1 MLAKI
6 LALITITSLLSF
18 AAASPLPTAV
28 DHADKVAESS
38 ALSITVPPSSEN
50 IRRAPTNLV
59 LNLIGCTMEVI
70 NWASY
75 NPGRL
80 TAKQD
85 GILYGSIIP
94 SGGLYLAVDPRDAD
108 IIGRASRCPGGT
120 FVVVGSFS
128 QINLN
133 IPEYNFVST
142 GLRIVDMTAGQRY
155 DETAHAVIGYF
166 DPSRVGISAPHMKM
180 YVLQNPIAVAEA
192 HLKIKMINHKSIHI
206 P

>member
-6 LALITITSLLSF
+6 LALITITLLLPF
-18 AAASPLPTAV
+18 AVASPLPTAV

-120 FVVVGSFS
+120 FVVV
-128 QINLN
+128 
-133 IPEYNFVST
+133 EYNFVST

>member
-1 MLAKI
+1 MLANI
-6 LALITITSLLSF
+6 LALIATASLLSF

-28 DHADKVAESS
+28 DYADKVAESS
-38 ALSITVPPSSEN
+38 APSITATLSQN
-50 IRRAPTNLV
+50 IRRAPTELV
-59 LNLIGCTMEVI
+59 LNLVGCTMDII

-108 IIGRASRCPGGT
+108 AIGRVSNCPGGT
-120 FVVVGSFS
+120 FVVV
-128 QINLN
+128 
-133 IPEYNFVST
+133 EYDFVST

-192 HLKIKMINHKSIHI
+192 HLKIKMINHKNIHL